1 MKRFLLFFFISFL
14 FSSCFLSLDRGPIPN
29 MKGIWMVKNGTN
41 VNIELFAESI
51 RSAHIAPGDSLVFFM
66 ASGPNTY
73 TPPFFE
79 DFLSVGA
86 IALSV
91 VDSDGSVSDSNCGIF
106 DLKHRIF
113 DVTSWKCYRNDIG
126 EPTWVFGIIEQ
137 DISSLRGVDGN

>member
-1 MKRFLLFFFISFL
+1 MKRFLFFPFICFM
-14 FSSCFLSLDRGPIPN
+14 FPSCFPSLNPGPIPN

-51 RSAHIAPGDSLVFFM
+51 RSAHIAPRDSLVFFM

-73 TPPFFE
+73 TPPFFD

-113 DVTSWKCYRNDIG
+113 DVTSWMCYRNDIG
-126 EPTWVFGIIEQ
+126 EPTWVFTITDQ
-137 DISSLRGVDGN
+137 DIASH

>member
-1 MKRFLLFFFISFL
+1 MKRFLFFPFICFM
-14 FSSCFLSLDRGPIPN
+14 FSSCFPSLDRGPIPN

-51 RSAHIAPGDSLVFFM
+51 RSAHIAPGDSLGFFM
-66 ASGPNTY
+66 AWGTNTY
-73 TPPFFE
+73 TPPCFE

-126 EPTWVFGIIEQ
+126 EPTWVFTITDQ
-137 DISSLRGVDGN
+137 DIASH